1 MILSEI
7 NIYPIKSLRGI
18 TLQTAEIEDR
28 GLQNDRRWMLVDEN
42 DRFVTQREL
51 PKMALIDVALDE
63 DGLIVSCAAF
73 GSQEIDLTPA
83 DAVSRP
89 VTIFYSTVEAESYD
103 DAVNEWFSDVLGTK
117 LRLVRM
123 PKASRRSVNEK
134 YRVRESDIV
143 SFADGYPFLLIGQAS
158 LDDLNERL
166 AEKADEGVRVPLPM
180 NRFRPNFVVQGSEP
194 FEEDTWRELRIGV
207 NTFYG
212 AKPCAR
218 CVITTVDPAT
228 GEMAP
233 KEPLKTIAEYRGG
246 TLDGKRG
253 AFFGQNLIA
262 EAETGR
268 VSVGDR
274 VEVDIFNEPP
284 AKMDR
289 R

>member
-18 TLQTAEIEDR
+18 TLQTAEIDDR
-28 GLQNDRRWMLVDEN
+28 GLRNDRRWMLVDEN

-51 PKMALIDVALDE
+51 PKMALIDVALDRE
-63 DGLIVSCAAF
+63 VLTVSCSGF
-73 GSQEIDLTPA
+73 GSQPIDLTPA
-83 DAVSRP
+83 DAVSRV
-89 VTIFYSTVEAESYD
+89 VTIFDSTVEAEFYD
-103 DAVNEWFSDVLGTK
+103 DAVNAWFSDVLGTK

-123 PKASRRSVNEK
+123 PKSSRRSVNEK

-158 LDDLNERL
+158 LDDLNERI

-180 NRFRPNFVVQGSEP
+180 KRFRPNFVVKGSEP
-194 FEEDTWRELRIGV
+194 YDEDRWKEFRIGE

-212 AKPCAR
+212 AKPSAR

-228 GEMAP
+228 GVMAP
-233 KEPLKTIAEYRGG
+233 KEPLTTIASYRGG
-246 TLDGKRG
+246 ILNGKRG

-262 EAETGR
+262 EAAEGT
-268 VSVGDR
+268 VSVGDQIEVVGYR
-274 VEVDIFNEPP
+274 EPIVE
-284 AKMDR
+284 MDR
-289 R
+289 Q